1 MLFLDRRENSYPSVH
16 LSQLWRRHHQ
26 LQVKIHIGL
35 FSTWFDSAFSRP
47 ETERLTKDSPALE
60 RLKEVLDP
68 EDIQLLR
75 SRVFGDSSRSPKSLN
90 SDTDSVGPLAKN
102 KTKKLP
108 RTILSSEEFLELKL
122 KSQSQQLSNSNA
134 RRNKL
139 EQLLRGLL

>member
-1 MLFLDRRENSYPSVH
+1 MCTTVNFEDTVTNFKYWKGFT
-16 LSQLWRRHHQ
+16 Q
-26 LQVKIHIGL
+26 I
-35 FSTWFDSAFSRP
+35 FNWFDCPFFRPDP

-60 RLKEVLDP
+60 RLKEVLDS

-90 SDTDSVGPLAKN
+90 SDTDLPSPVAKN
-102 KTKKLP
+102 KVKKLP
-108 RTILSSEEFLELKL
+108 RTILSSEEFQTLKL
-122 KSQSQQLSNSNA
+122 QSQQFTSSKA